1 VTATLTLDLTAAIA
15 RADAARAVAVLR
27 GKTEAERSAAAAR
40 MEAIWEDLRKRRFTF
55 DRSGTPLVA
64 LAAGTEVRD
73 ALEVAAIAVLG
84 TTSRIPKRSRVA
96 WARIPAD
103 DAALAVL
110 RDRRPAWLPAWAE
123 FACEARPDAWTIV
136 RALVREGLLPRPTS
150 DTYILGFVRWAAD
163 EWRDA
168 HGLPTRLA
176 GDPALFEHEV
186 WRIFEVEGNR
196 DISLTGTAR
205 AWMPALLLF
214 AADGRMERG
223 RMLDASLDAL
233 ARDFAQHKAGFY
245 SRLHEALAPTPKER
259 AARAEKYLGLLSS
272 RIGPT
277 VSLAV
282 GALKVLADA
291 KALDDAA
298 FVEVAPAARAARSAA
313 AVGCVVTILG
323 AIAGRSASLRG
334 AALGAAAAFL
344 ESPSAEVQ
352 GAIVSLLEAHPDAR
366 DAALLAQVKA
376 VREAV
381 AASVRKRL
389 DAWLGEAPNKTRK
402 TAAAG
407 APKRVTPAVGKAA
420 LAGIPKALAEA
431 AGVGALEKAIT
442 RGQPWPRVS
451 LDGATSF
458 PRLDPTTAQGAI
470 ATHEELFDEV
480 AHAMEA
486 RDDVMLAE
494 RVLAGI
500 SLLGAPRAALP
511 KDRVKP
517 VARRA
522 AALVRRR
529 SDSVAPLVDAWL
541 RGVPLA
547 LPEQTAEWQR
557 GPLGF
562 LARRLVS
569 LAARLVRDEPRA
581 LLSAPTHRPGW
592 ISATTLE
599 ARARALGTRV
609 WDDPEDAALA
619 MLRRAPD
626 GRTPTTLGKAGARG
640 RVAVAPSAGEVTLR
654 YERVTHSWG
663 KRVQLVAR
671 TKPPLPKR
679 VDPLQLGALL
689 HTPFEAWGLGAV
701 RALASCALLAPD
713 AFLARGACVVQ
724 ANLEWSEAEWHNAAF
739 LEPLAEPDTHLGH
752 AGLVLLAMG
761 LGAKEAREQ
770 GLAVDALIAAI
781 ADGRVVG
788 PDLGEAMAILWD
800 PLQVGDEFASR
811 PSASRWAK
819 TLGVA
824 ARMSALHSEVV
835 RRALEALVGGGR
847 PAGFP
852 PDLQALLA
860 FWRELCHDAETGVAA
875 ADARAVLEGLA
886 AGGKV
891 KALRAELLA
900 RPAKESALAAEAGR
914 LAMEGRL
921 ARARRWAAWQRA

>member
-1 VTATLTLDLTAAIA
+1 MTTTLTEDLTAAIA
-15 RADAARAVAVLR
+15 CADAVRAIAALR
-27 GKTEAERSAAAAR
+27 GRTEAERAAAAAK

-55 DRSGTPLVA
+55 DRGGAPLVA
-64 LAAGTEVRD
+64 LAARTEVRD
-73 ALEVAAIAVLG
+73 ALEVAAIAALG
-84 TTSRIPKRSRVA
+84 TTNRIPKLNRLA
-96 WARIPAD
+96 WARIPED

-123 FACEARPDAWTIV
+123 FACQARPDAWTIV
-136 RALVREGLLPRPTS
+136 RALVRDGLLPRPAS
-150 DTYILGFVRWAAD
+150 DAYILGFVKWAAL
-163 EWRDA
+163 ERRDA
-168 HGLPTRLA
+168 RGLPTRLA

-196 DISLTGTAR
+196 DISLTGNAR
-205 AWMPALLLF
+205 AWMPALVAF
-214 AADGRMERG
+214 AADGRMDRQ

-245 SRLHEALAPTPKER
+245 SRLHEELAPTVKER
-259 AARAEKYLGLLSS
+259 AARAAKYLGLLSS

-282 GALKVLADA
+282 AALETLAEA

-298 FVEVAPAARAARSAA
+298 FVEVAPAARAAKSAA
-313 AVGCVVTILG
+313 AVGCVVAILG
-323 AIAGRSASLRG
+323 EIAESRPALRA
-334 AALGAAAAFL
+334 AALGAATAFL
-344 ESPSAEVQ
+344 ETPSPEVQ
-352 GAIVSLLEAHPDAR
+352 GAIVSLLEAHAGAR
-366 DAALLAQVKA
+366 EPALLAQVRG

-389 DAWLGEAPNKTRK
+389 DAWLGEAPK
-402 TAAAG
+402 TAARATSKAT
-407 APKRVTPAVGKAA
+407 APTPAKTARAA
-420 LAGIPKALAEA
+420 VPKALAEA
-431 AGVGALEKAIT
+431 AGVGALEKAIA

-451 LDGATSF
+451 LEDGASF
-458 PRLDPTTAQGAI
+458 PRLDPAAAQGVI
-470 ATHEELFDEV
+470 TTYEELFDEV

-486 RDDVMLAE
+486 PDDVLLTE
-494 RVLAGI
+494 RVLAGL
-500 SLLGAPRAALP
+500 SLLGAPRSALP
-511 KDRVKP
+511 QERVKP
-517 VARRA
+517 AARRA
-522 AALVRRR
+522 AALVRRHA
-529 SDSVAPLVDAWL
+529 DSIAPLVDAWL

-547 LPEQTAEWQR
+547 LPDQTPEWKR

-562 LARRLVS
+562 LSRRRVN
-569 LAARLVRDEPRA
+569 LAARLLRGESRA
-581 LLSAPTHRPGW
+581 LLSAPTHGPGW
-592 ISATTLE
+592 ISAATLD
-599 ARARALGTRV
+599 ARARALGARV
-609 WDDPEDAALA
+609 WDDPEDAVLA

-626 GRTPTTLGKAGARG
+626 GRAPPTLGKAGARD
-640 RVAVAPSAGEVTLR
+640 RVTVLPSAGEITLR

-689 HTPFEAWGLGAV
+689 HTPFDAWGLEAV
-701 RALASCALLAPD
+701 RSLWTCALLAPA
-713 AFLARGACVVQ
+713 AFLARGACLVQ

-739 LEPLAEPDTHLGH
+739 LEPLADPDTPLGH

-781 ADGRVVG
+781 SDGRVVG
-788 PDLGEAMAILWD
+788 PELGEAMTLLWD
-800 PLQVGDEFASR
+800 PLQVGEKFASR

-819 TLGVA
+819 TLAIA
-824 ARMSALHSEVV
+824 AQTSALHSEVV
-835 RRALEALVGGGR
+835 RRAIEALVGGGR

-852 PDLQALLA
+852 PDLQALLS
-860 FWRELCHDAETGVAA
+860 FWRELCHEAETGVLTAP
-875 ADARAVLEGLA
+875 ARAVLEGLA

-900 RPAKESALAAEAGR
+900 RPSTASVLVSEAGR
-914 LAMEGRL
+914 LAVDGRL
-921 ARARRWAAWQRA
+921 ARARRWAAWQRT